1 MYTDPITLHPRQDMP
16 YDLRPRALQWDGVM
30 HGNSAC
36 ALPPSINSAVPFP
49 AAHMAAPQELLLL
62 SPQAPADPGSSQ
74 GSPSELGAGGYPD
87 VNTTSGSN
95 CRQSQNREAQRRF
108 RERREQERIQLRKR
122 MEELRAENDALSRML
137 AEEKNATL
145 KLEVDN
151 EQLTKE
157 LETLRRRWQDVLRLM
172 ADMVQ
177 QEEEEVVRE
186 GDSPSTWSS
195 SSSSWSSSSR
205 KEVQGLRSSIMMQM
219 LVLLFDEKG
228 ESPSRTAM
236 ARMGGVVWGSR
247 ALID

>member
-1 MYTDPITLHPRQDMP
+1 MNRQ
-16 YDLRPRALQWDGVM
+16 
-30 HGNSAC
+30 
-36 ALPPSINSAVPFP
+36 
-49 AAHMAAPQELLLL
+49 
-62 SPQAPADPGSSQ
+62 
-74 GSPSELGAGGYPD
+74 
-87 VNTTSGSN
+87 SN

-137 AEEKNATL
+137 AEEKIATL
-145 KLEVDN
+145 KLEGDN

-177 QEEEEVVRE
+177 QEEEVVRE
-186 GDSPSTWSS
+186 GNSPSTWSS

-247 ALID
+247 AMID